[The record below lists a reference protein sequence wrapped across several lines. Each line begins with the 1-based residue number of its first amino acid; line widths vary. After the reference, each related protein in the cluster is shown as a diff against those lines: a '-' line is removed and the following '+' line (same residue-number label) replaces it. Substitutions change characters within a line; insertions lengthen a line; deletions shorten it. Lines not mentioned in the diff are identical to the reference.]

1 MAQKQLKIKKNNDNS
16 QFPNTANPFEQCNT
30 DASNKIIDQP
40 KRYLKIFPNHITIPF
55 DAAIILSIIMSH
67 PFDVPATIHGP
78 SMSWQQIENALWEL
92 VDTLNTRVGA
102 CDAGTK
108 SDARHP
114 VDVHIQKSNNR
125 HQIIDRDI
133 RKTMIFMRIL
143 DIIKEMERTSMCD
156 LSILGD
162 GGVVVLHSNHPNYPT
177 ERSRT
182 LNSYP
187 KHTERLR
194 QLPNYTNPSNDPTT
208 SPNPKHLRRQS
219 SNEYR
224 PRSFELSSATT
235 TIILIISFLFLV
247 HIQPVTGHY
256 KGSCIGSM
264 DRTQSVPCSTDDIY
278 VYVNTN
284 HQTITGGN
292 FYAADQARVD
302 VTGSGVTTFS
312 RRPTKN
318 NDMGYTQWDDMASV
332 PNCRGKTVTG
342 SNTNMICNAYGMQ
355 PNHCSGS
362 YSNWFRYGPINKN
375 GATTLTIKIYGFG
388 AETGIKKTFTF
399 TPKLCQCTTIGEG
412 LSKDGCRKCTI
423 GQSAKNGISDCAS
436 CTSGKYQ
443 DQNAAS
449 SWGCVRLELFLSKI
463 KLIFLTSYIYF
474 LFFFGILIFFII
486 ENVRCW

>member
-1 MAQKQLKIKKNNDNS
+1 ML
-16 QFPNTANPFEQCNT
+16 QFIESTTNPFEQCNT
-30 DASNKIIDQP
+30 DASNIIIDQP
-40 KRYLKIFPNHITIPF
+40 KSKYLKIFPNHITIPF
-55 DAAIILSIIMSH
+55 DAAIILSIIISH
-67 PFDVPATIHGP
+67 PFDVPVTIHGR

-92 VDTLNTRVGA
+92 LDALNTRVDA

-108 SDARHP
+108 SDARRP

-143 DIIKEMERTSMCD
+143 DIIKEMERTSMCN

-187 KHTERLR
+187 EHTERLR
-194 QLPNYTNPSNDPTT
+194 QLPNNTNPSNDPTT
-208 SPNPKHLRRQS
+208 SPNPEHLCRQS

-224 PRSFELSSATT
+224 PRSFKLTSATT

-278 VYVNTN
+278 VYVCTN
-284 HQTITGGN
+284 HRSMSTDSSFHSANQG
-292 FYAADQARVD
+292 RVD

-312 RRPTKN
+312 RRPTQN
-318 NDMGYTQWDDMASV
+318 NNMGSSYSMASI
-332 PNCRGKTVTG
+332 PNCLGKTVTG
-342 SNTNMICNAYGMQ
+342 SNTNMICKANGMQ

-362 YSNWFRYGPINKN
+362 SSYWYRYGPVNKN
-375 GATTLTIKIYGFG
+375 GATALKIEVYGVG
-388 AETGIKKTFTF
+388 AQSGIQKTFHF
-399 TPKLCQCTTIGEG
+399 TPKLCQCTTVGEG
-412 LSKDGCRKCTI
+412 LSISGCRKCTI

-449 SWGCVRLELFLSKI
+449 SWGCVSLELYLTKI
-463 KLIFLTSYIYF
+463 INIFT
-474 LFFFGILIFFII
+474 FI
-486 ENVRCW
+486 

>member
-1 MAQKQLKIKKNNDNS
+1 ML
-16 QFPNTANPFEQCNT
+16 QFIESTTNPFEQCNT
-30 DASNKIIDQP
+30 DASNIIIDQP
-40 KRYLKIFPNHITIPF
+40 KSKYLKIFPNHITIPF

-67 PFDVPATIHGP
+67 PFDVPVTIHGR

-92 VDTLNTRVGA
+92 LDALNTRVDA

-108 SDARHP
+108 SDARRP

-133 RKTMIFMRIL
+133 RKTMIFRRIL
-143 DIIKEMERTSMCD
+143 DIIKEMERTSMCN

-194 QLPNYTNPSNDPTT
+194 HLPNNTNPSNDPTT
-208 SPNPKHLRRQS
+208 SPNPKHIRRQS

-224 PRSFELSSATT
+224 PHSFKLTSATI

-256 KGSCIGSM
+256 QGSCIGSM

-284 HQTITGGN
+284 HGTITGSLFRSEN
-292 FYAADQARVD
+292 QARVD
-302 VTGSGVTTFS
+302 VTYKTFGIDVTTFS

-318 NDMGYTQWDDMASV
+318 NDMGYSSSSNMASI
-332 PNCRGKTVTG
+332 PNCLGKTVTG
-342 SNTNMICNAYGMQ
+342 SNTNMICKANGMQ
-355 PNHCSGS
+355 PNHCSGRSS
-362 YSNWFRYGPINKN
+362 YWFRYGPINKN
-375 GATTLTIKIYGFG
+375 GATTLTIKVYGIG
-388 AETGIKKTFTF
+388 GDYGIKKTFTF
-399 TPKLCQCTTIGEG
+399 TPKLCECTTVGEG
-412 LSKDGCRKCTI
+412 LSISGCRKCTI
-423 GQSAKNGISDCAS
+423 GQSAQNGISDCAS

-449 SWGCVRLELFLSKI
+449 SWGCVR
-463 KLIFLTSYIYF
+463 
-474 LFFFGILIFFII
+474 
-486 ENVRCW
+486 